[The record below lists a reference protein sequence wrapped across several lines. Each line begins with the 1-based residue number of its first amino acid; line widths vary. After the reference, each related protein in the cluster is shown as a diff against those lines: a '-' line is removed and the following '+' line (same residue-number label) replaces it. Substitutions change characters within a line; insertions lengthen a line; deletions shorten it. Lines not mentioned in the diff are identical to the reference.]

1 MAEQPHLR
9 RGSATATAEATAE
22 AGGELAGGTALL
34 AALLA
39 AAVATLTGSTG
50 TALTLLTAHHAAGG
64 SVGTLLLDVGGRDN
78 LSGEVEPLTE
88 VVKTLGYCQA
98 SVRLCYDAKMAKHTS
113 GVRV

>member
-64 SVGTLLLDVGGRDN
+64 SVRALLLDVGGGDD
-78 LSGEVEPLTE
+78 LSGEVQPLAE
-88 VVKTLGYCQA
+88 VVQTLCK
-98 SVRLCYDAKMAKHTS
+98 SVRHDPDSRTLLLKVNIPR
-113 GVRV
+113 G